1 MTTTLPPP
9 SRRQSCPRRS
19 MFEVHFRLKGLS
31 DFIFFFFVIGPHI
44 TARFAYPQVYKKKL
58 NALRCFTTPFYSEH
72 YGWSMRPNTTI
83 ERSTFAC
90 IKHVPGI
97 DNNRPNTET
106 SNIIIKV
113 TFNITWQLWTQKP
126 EACHLKFKVSLK
138 IQYAFQC
145 SEVRLSLCKRAL
157 PLQAVLGVFEVPDY
171 LSPQFQLQY
180 IVCLHLT
187 FCSERLQV
195 RTGKVSLIYASWLTL
210 KRIFSSF
217 CGLYPEALQT
227 FFVTLHLKVSF
238 HIYILLSVTECSV
251 NASVVDFQEIYLNF
265 NCFKSK
271 CYVVCQLR
279 KIEAINFRCFDIMH
293 LQLK

>member
-1 MTTTLPPP
+1 
-9 SRRQSCPRRS
+9 
-19 MFEVHFRLKGLS
+19 
-31 DFIFFFFVIGPHI
+31 
-44 TARFAYPQVYKKKL
+44 
-58 NALRCFTTPFYSEH
+58 
-72 YGWSMRPNTTI
+72 MRPNTTI

-97 DNNRPNTET
+97 DYRPNTET

-113 TFNITWQLWTQKP
+113 TLNITWQLWTKKP

-157 PLQAVLGVFEVPDY
+157 PLQTVLGVFEVTDY

-187 FCSERLQV
+187 FCSERLQF

-210 KRIFSSF
+210 KRIFSSS

-227 FFVTLHLKVSF
+227 FFMTLHLNVSF
-238 HIYILLSVTECSV
+238 HIYILSVTECSV

-279 KIEAINFRCFDIMH
+279 KIKAINFRCFDIRYA
-293 LQLK
+293 LIVEVIFY